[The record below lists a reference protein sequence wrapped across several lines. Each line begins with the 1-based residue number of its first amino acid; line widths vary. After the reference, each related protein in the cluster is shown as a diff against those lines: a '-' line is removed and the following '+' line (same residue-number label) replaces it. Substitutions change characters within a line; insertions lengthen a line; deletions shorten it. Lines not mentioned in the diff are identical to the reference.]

1 MADIKDTSIPDEG
14 RFLSIPYEK
23 LSPEVLR
30 SLIEEH
36 VTRDG
41 TDYAVVELP
50 FEQKIAWVHRELVL
64 GKALIVFDS
73 IDRTCAIVPKNVFL
87 NNQAKAGS
95 TA

>member
-1 MADIKDTSIPDEG
+1 MADIKDTSIPGEG

-30 SLIEEH
+30 SVIEEH

-41 TDYAVVELP
+41 TDYGDIELP

-64 GKALIVFDS
+64 GKACIVFDTM
-73 IDRTCAIVPKNVFL
+73 DRTCGIVSKSAFL
-87 NNQAKAGS
+87 NRFKAGPK
-95 TA
+95 A